1 MNIILNLMYYYVGTS
16 IFLSIQ
22 AIGDEVMESLLTER
36 KESSSSLGQD
46 QKVYYKKKKKKTY

>member
-36 KESSSSLGQD
+36 KEPIVRVLG
-46 QKVYYKKKKKKTY
+46 KTRKFI